1 WDAGI
6 RGKVTPKAFSCHQN
20 GVLELRAQQQ
30 QKHLFCRQKYEMD
43 KEKLTS
49 DDTMLQF
56 RPDSSQFDHDSSDM
70 SKNNQSKYSNSFQRN
85 RIRRKSLH
93 SQTCTDLFC
102 QYAYR
107 QF

>member
-30 QKHLFCRQKYEMD
+30 QKHLFCRQKYEM
-43 KEKLTS
+43 
-49 DDTMLQF
+49 
-56 RPDSSQFDHDSSDM
+56 PDSSQFDHDSSDM

-85 RIRRKSLH
+85 RIRRKSLLKIPYY
-93 SQTCTDLFC
+93 SLWF
-102 QYAYR
+102 
-107 QF
+107 